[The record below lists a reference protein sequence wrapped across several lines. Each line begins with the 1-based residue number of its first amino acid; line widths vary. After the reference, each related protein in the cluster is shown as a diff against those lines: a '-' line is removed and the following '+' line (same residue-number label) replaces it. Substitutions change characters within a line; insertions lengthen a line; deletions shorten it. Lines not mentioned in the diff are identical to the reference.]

1 MMVKRGH
8 TVPIG
13 LIDATWGGTIIE
25 AWSPPEVLETCDV
38 ADEGLDG
45 EHNHNNYLWNGM
57 IQPLTQVVI
66 CGALWY
72 QGESNTGHNM
82 EIYDCL
88 FENLIYSWRQRWFE
102 TTEGG
107 TDLSFPFGFVQL
119 GPNTDNKHSF
129 RWPQV
134 RWKQTGEYGFVPNQR
149 LQNVFMA
156 AAMDDDI
163 DLHPKNKRLPSSRLA
178 WAALN
183 QVYGDMYNSTDQAPP
198 LRGPQPLGVVVTSDN
213 ATLTITFDAKLEPVL
228 REEDRFMICCLASVA
243 QCDMHHYNEGWEGL
257 TVANVEDIEDK
268 TLVDLDIS
276 GSCRDSGL
284 ISGLAY
290 LWLETPC
297 AGEAA
302 CPLYS
307 ADKYRMPVSPFKIP
321 LDIFLIK

>member
-1 MMVKRGH
+1 MARRGH
-8 TVPIG
+8 AVPVG

-25 AWSPPEVLETCDV
+25 AWSPPEVLEACDV

-57 IQPLTQVVI
+57 IQPLTHLAI
-66 CGALWY
+66 RGALWY

-88 FENLIYSWRQRWFE
+88 FENLISSWRQRWFE

-107 TDLSFPFGFVQL
+107 MDLSFPFGFVQL

-163 DLHPKNKRLPSSRLA
+163 AFILRTRGFRPPDWPGRGWPRCTQTCTSLLTSPLPSS
-178 WAALN
+178 
-183 QVYGDMYNSTDQAPP
+183 VP
-198 LRGPQPLGVVVTSDN
+198 
-213 ATLTITFDAKLEPVL
+213 
-228 REEDRFMICCLASVA
+228 
-243 QCDMHHYNEGWEGL
+243 
-257 TVANVEDIEDK
+257 
-268 TLVDLDIS
+268 
-276 GSCRDSGL
+276 
-284 ISGLAY
+284 
-290 LWLETPC
+290 
-297 AGEAA
+297 
-302 CPLYS
+302 
-307 ADKYRMPVSPFKIP
+307 SPWGMF
-321 LDIFLIK
+321 